1 VDWEKYGY
9 PNDDQERERI
19 WAEEFHQKRKRFV
32 ETIESAVRFTSPS
45 RRRDLYEEWR
55 KEHGDD
61 WARARAKFAE
71 GVVAGRLKLDK
82 LKKGVEEYEKSRNK
96 ELF

>member
-1 VDWEKYGY
+1 VDWADYGY
-9 PNDDQERERI
+9 PNDDKERERI

-32 ETIESAVRFTSPS
+32 QVVESAVRLTSPD
-45 RRRDLYEEWR
+45 RRRKLYTKWR
-55 KEHGDD
+55 EEHGDD

-71 GVVAGRLKLDK
+71 GVIAGRLSLDK
-82 LKKGVEEYEKSRNK
+82 IKKGIDAYENR